1 MKGTQASA
9 RNLPWSGVEI
19 KIGTE
24 NKYMII
30 AFAFGSFIRIQE
42 QATPTRANKN
52 SQKYLRL
59 CFVFIILMVW
69 ILNKPNF
76 MSIWLCCS

>member
-30 AFAFGSFIRIQE
+30 AFAFGEFYTYTGTSDTDESE
-42 QATPTRANKN
+42 QKQPKIFTIMF
-52 SQKYLRL
+52 
-59 CFVFIILMVW
+59 CFYYFNG
-69 ILNKPNF
+69 LNFK
-76 MSIWLCCS
+76 